1 MSHDIC
7 NLIYVLMDE
16 VSVYFAY
23 SEQDKIALSLARID
37 SKIMIA
43 RQRLEIRLQDKNLY
57 IRIIWQIS

>member
-1 MSHDIC
+1 
-7 NLIYVLMDE
+7 MDE

-23 SEQDKIALSLARID
+23 SEQDKIARLARID
-37 SKIMIA
+37 SKVMIA

>member
-1 MSHDIC
+1 MTFSQ
-7 NLIYVLMDE
+7 YPVETLMDE

-23 SEQDKIALSLARID
+23 SEQDKIARLARID
-37 SKIMIA
+37 SKVMIA